1 MILKFNLNN
10 KDISIETDP
19 AVRLSTLLR
28 ESFNMLNT
36 KENCYNGH
44 CGACTVLLNNNPVP
58 SCIIPVFTVEGKNV
72 VTLEGFQERD
82 EFEIIDKSLK
92 NAGADICSYCRQ
104 GRILVIY
111 SLLLKNMEL
120 SDKQIYKA
128 LSGNRCEC
136 TDFKS
141 LKKGIKLALLTYNRK
156 KRAKHR

>member
-92 NAGADICSYCRQ
+92 NAGTDICSYCRQ

-120 SDKQIYKA
+120 SDNQIYKA

>member
-1 MILKFNLNN
+1 MILKFKLNN
-10 KDISIETDP
+10 KHISIETDP
-19 AVRLSTLLR
+19 SGRLSTLLR

-44 CGACTVLLNNNPVP
+44 CGACTVLINDNPVP
-58 SCIIPVFTVEGKNV
+58 SCVIPAFTVKGKNV
-72 VTLEGFQERD
+72 VILEGFRKTE
-82 EFEIIDKSLK
+82 EYEIINKSLI
-92 NAGADICSYCRQ
+92 NAGADICGYCRQ

-111 SLLLKNMEL
+111 SLINNNMEL
-120 SDKQIYKA
+120 TDSQIYKA

-156 KRAKHR
+156 KRAKLR

>member
-28 ESFNMLNT
+28 ESFSMLNT

>member
-58 SCIIPVFTVEGKNV
+58 SCIIPVFTVEGKNI